1 MRALPYSGRRGGAS
15 QPAPRTGGRIPAASR
30 TRVVKPNSSNGKGED
45 VAQTKIIAIVLVVLG
60 LGLGFWGY
68 KESGGFGS
76 AVSRTFTGS
85 DTNRVMTFY
94 IGGAVSLVVGLYLLM
109 KK

>member
-1 MRALPYSGRRGGAS
+1 MG
-15 QPAPRTGGRIPAASR
+15 
-30 TRVVKPNSSNGKGED
+30 
-45 VAQTKIIAIVLVVLG
+45 QTKIIAIALVVLG
-60 LGLGFWGY
+60 IGLGFWGY

-76 AVSRTFTGS
+76 SVSRAVTGS

-94 IGGAVSLVVGLYLLM
+94 IGGAISLAVGLYLLM